1 MDETRQYSEQE
12 RPLAAVTRLRARFQS
27 HLKAHGW
34 ARVLVRAAGL
44 AAGLAILAL
53 LAAVWRSEVTTLRAG
68 AISTALSHI
77 GASQLVLACALT
89 IATYALLPGY
99 DLLALRYVRRA
110 LGTRRV
116 MLASCIAYGLS
127 HTLGFP
133 AVTGNVVRARFWSS
147 WGLDAG
153 EIAVAAGF
161 AGFTFLL
168 AVTAVSG
175 VALASEPP
183 AMIAH
188 LPFVAG
194 AARAIGVAALVAVLA
209 YLLVA
214 ARWGGRMLEV
224 RGREF
229 RMPGAALALAQVALG
244 FADWLLAAG
253 VLYVLLPDRA
263 PIGIWAFTSAF
274 VLAQVLGL
282 VSHVPGGLG
291 VFETLMVLQLGD
303 HVAPGDLLGTLVAY
317 RAIFYFVPFVLAV
330 GALSAH
336 EAWLR
341 RHHLQRAVGGAQ
353 RLVDKVARPLLPGA
367 IGLMTLFGG
376 AMLLVSGATPAMHG
390 RMRMLVD
397 VLPLGI
403 VELSHFSGSVVG
415 ASLLVIGWGLTRKL
429 DAAWSMACTLLGVGI
444 VASLLKGF
452 DFEEALALSFILL
465 LLLPNRALFYR
476 TSSLTSEP
484 LTPGWIFS
492 MAAIVAASVGI
503 GLFSYR
509 HVEFGQELW
518 WRFAVRG
525 DAPRFLR
532 ATIGGCIALGAMGL
546 LRLLRHRGHDG
557 YLPNDSALQAV
568 RSILPTS
575 ENVESNLAL
584 LGDKQFLVSE
594 KGDAF
599 LMYAVRG
606 RSFVALHEP
615 TGNPRAWRELLL
627 RFMALADKAGGWPV
641 LYQIGSDLLPFC
653 IEFGF
658 SVVKVG
664 EEAFVP
670 LADFALEGGRRKNLR
685 RSHREAQ
692 RAGAT
697 FEVIA
702 RDEVDAI
709 LPALARVSNNW
720 LQDKATTEKGF
731 SLGVFDPDYLRNFDV
746 AVVRSGGAIVA
757 FANVLTAGNGD
768 FSVDLM
774 RYDAS
779 SPDGVMDFL
788 FVELMLWG
796 RDRGYRRMSLGM
808 APLSGLESHAF
819 ATRWTRMASLMYRH
833 GEPVYNF
840 KGLRRYK
847 EKFDPTWEPRYL
859 ATTARLSLPRIL
871 LDIMTL
877 ISGGVKGLV
886 AR

>member
-1 MDETRQYSEQE
+1 MDETPQEADQE
-12 RPLAAVTRLRARFQS
+12 RTLAALTRLRARLQS

-34 ARVLVRAAGL
+34 ARVLVRAAGV
-44 AAGLAILAL
+44 AAGAGILAL

-68 AISTALSHI
+68 AISSALSRI
-77 GASQLVLACALT
+77 GASQLVFAAALT
-89 IATYALLPGY
+89 VATYALLPGY
-99 DLLALRYVRRA
+99 DLLALRYVRRS

-194 AARAIGVAALVAVLA
+194 AARAAGVAALVAVLA

-214 ARWGGRMLEV
+214 ARWGGRTIAV
-224 RGREF
+224 RGHEF
-229 RMPGAALALAQVALG
+229 RMPGASLAFSQVALG

-274 VLAQVLGL
+274 VLAQVVGL

-291 VFETLMVLQLGD
+291 VFETLMVVQLGD

-353 RLVDKVARPLLPGA
+353 RVIDKVARPLLPGA

-509 HVEFGQELW
+509 HLEFGQELW

-532 ATIGGCIALGAMGL
+532 ATIGGCMALGAMGL

-557 YLPNDSALQAV
+557 DMPNDSELQAV

-670 LADFALEGGRRKNLR
+670 LADFTLEGGRRKNLR

-702 RDEVDAI
+702 RDDVDAI

-746 AVVRSGGAIVA
+746 AVVLSEGAIVA

-840 KGLRRYK
+840 RGLRRYK

>member
-1 MDETRQYSEQE
+1 MDETPQEADQE
-12 RPLAAVTRLRARFQS
+12 RTLAAVTRLRARLQS

-34 ARVLVRAAGL
+34 ARVLVRAAGV
-44 AAGLAILAL
+44 AAGAGILAL

-68 AISTALSHI
+68 AISSALSRI
-77 GASQLVLACALT
+77 GASQLVFAAALT
-89 IATYALLPGY
+89 VATYALLPGY
-99 DLLALRYVRRA
+99 DLLALRYVRRS

-194 AARAIGVAALVAVLA
+194 AARAAGVAALVAVLA

-214 ARWGGRMLEV
+214 ARWGGRTIGV
-224 RGREF
+224 RGHEF
-229 RMPGAALALAQVALG
+229 RMPGASLAFSQVALG

-274 VLAQVLGL
+274 VLAQVVGL

-291 VFETLMVLQLGD
+291 VFETLMVVQLGD

-353 RLVDKVARPLLPGA
+353 RVIDKVARPLLPGA

-509 HVEFGQELW
+509 HLEFGQELW

-532 ATIGGCIALGAMGL
+532 ATIGGCVALGAMGL

-557 YLPNDSALQAV
+557 DMPNDSELQAV

-702 RDEVDAI
+702 RDDVDAI

-746 AVVRSGGAIVA
+746 AVVRSEGAIVA

-840 KGLRRYK
+840 RGLRRYK